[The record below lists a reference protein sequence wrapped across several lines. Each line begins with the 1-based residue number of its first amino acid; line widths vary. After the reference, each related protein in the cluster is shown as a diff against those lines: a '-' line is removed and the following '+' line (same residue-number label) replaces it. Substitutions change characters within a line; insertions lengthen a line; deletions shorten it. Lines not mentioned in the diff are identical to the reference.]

1 MRAIDP
7 RTGERKWDFEMAE
20 VTNAGILTTASDI
33 LFSGG
38 NEGYFYALDA
48 RTGAVLWKSTVGG
61 SVQSSPI
68 TYLVNGKQFVS
79 VNAGNSVFTF
89 SLNH

>member
-1 MRAIDP
+1 MSD
-7 RTGERKWDFEMAE
+7 
-20 VTNAGILTTASDI
+20 VTNAGILTTASDV

-48 RTGAVLWKSTVGG
+48 RSGSVLWKATVGA

-79 VNAGNSVFTF
+79 INAGNSLFTF
-89 SLNH
+89 SLRD